1 MLNSAIGIKMI
12 YGSSTIVI
20 EIILLGGVGEG
31 SGSE

>member
-1 MLNSAIGIKMI
+1 MI

-31 SGSE
+31 SGSEWDDVDC